1 MTLYELNLH
10 QEAQISN
17 LRLQSAENRLNL
29 LCLGL
34 TPGSHIVH
42 VAGTHRTRLFY
53 VDERYIS
60 LRDEEMKNIEVVLD
74 D

>member
-1 MTLYELNLH
+1 MTLSELKLH
-10 QEAQISN
+10 QEGTIIKLN
-17 LRLQSAENRLNL
+17 LASPENRLNL

-42 VAGTHRTRLFY
+42 IAGTHRTRLFY

-60 LRDEEMKNIEVVLD
+60 LRDEEMKYIEINPYD
-74 D
+74 